1 MSLINI
7 EDVDADMVLMS
18 SLIDEAVN
26 VDVVAIVAA
35 DLAVTWMMMQHHMLM
50 WQLGGADMAKYVDVT
65 DDVDANV
72 VKFVGMEVDDVL
84 AIGGVDV
91 YDNDDI
97 ARDEGFRKIDPDR
110 WEFANEEFLGGQ
122 KHLLKNIKRRRNIG
136 GQSSSQSLMPQQQV
150 SEACIEVERS
160 GVETEVERLRRDR
173 NALMLEV
180 LKLKQQQQNSRAQIV
195 AMEERIHGTEKKQQ
209 QTMAFLARALN
220 NPMFIQQLVIRNE
233 QRMMKQVGSPGKKR
247 RLPRNPVDFEQKLLE
262 VEQLL
267 METDMEALFATLENV
282 EEESGGSNR
291 QSDALME
298 ELLNDSFLGEQ
309 PGIIGEPEEL
319 AEDVEDLV
327 EQMGFLDSKP

>member
-1 MSLINI
+1 MWTADMDWNEVHTNKSLNNI
-7 EDVDADMVLMS
+7 EDVDIDIVLMS
-18 SLIDEAVN
+18 SLADEAVN
-26 VDVVAIVAA
+26 
-35 DLAVTWMMMQHHMLM
+35 
-50 WQLGGADMAKYVDVT
+50 
-65 DDVDANV
+65 DDV
-72 VKFVGMEVDDVL
+72 
-84 AIGGVDV
+84 
-91 YDNDDI
+91 
-97 ARDEGFRKIDPDR
+97 GFRKIDPDR

-136 GQSSSQSLMPQQQV
+136 GQSSSQSMPQQQV
-150 SEACIEVERS
+150 SEACIEVERF
-160 GVETEVERLRRDR
+160 GETEVERLRRDR

-180 LKLKQQQQNSRAQIV
+180 LKLKQQQKNSRAQIV
-195 AMEERIHGTEKKQQ
+195 AMEERIHGTERKQQ
-209 QTMAFLARALN
+209 QTMEFLARALN

-247 RLPRNPVDFEQKLLE
+247 RLPRNPADFEQKLQE

-298 ELLNDSFLGEQ
+298 ELLNESFLVEQ
-309 PGIIGEPEEL
+309 QEIIGELEEL
-319 AEDVEDLV
+319 AEDVEDVEDLV